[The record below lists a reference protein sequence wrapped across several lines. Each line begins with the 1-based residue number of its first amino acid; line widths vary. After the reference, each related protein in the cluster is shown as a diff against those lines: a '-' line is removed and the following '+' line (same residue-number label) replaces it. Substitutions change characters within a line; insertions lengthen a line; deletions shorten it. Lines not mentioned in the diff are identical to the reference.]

1 MEVKINKEK
10 TIIAAMFNSIAANY
24 DKLNHILSLG
34 IDKYWRSVL
43 IKEVLK
49 DKPYTALDIACGTGD
64 ITIALMKRGVKATG
78 LDIADKMLERAIT
91 KSKKSMKSLRHKSGK
106 QYFLPEYI
114 CASAHQLPFDKE
126 AFDLVTI
133 GFGIRNFEHR
143 GESLLEMQRVLK
155 PGGRL
160 AILEFATPRNYLWR
174 NIYNIYFLKILP
186 YIGKIISGDNN
197 AYSYLPSSVGTFPQ
211 YKEFSREL
219 EHFGYVNI
227 EMKILT
233 GGVSVL
239 YTAKKM
245 KSD

>member
-91 KSKKSMKSLRHKSGK
+91 KSKKSIKRLRHKSGK

-114 CASAHQLPFDKE
+114 CASAHQLPFEKE
-126 AFDLVTI
+126 VFDL
-133 GFGIRNFEHR
+133 E
-143 GESLLEMQRVLK
+143 
-155 PGGRL
+155 
-160 AILEFATPRNYLWR
+160 
-174 NIYNIYFLKILP
+174 
-186 YIGKIISGDNN
+186 
-197 AYSYLPSSVGTFPQ
+197 
-211 YKEFSREL
+211 
-219 EHFGYVNI
+219 
-227 EMKILT
+227 
-233 GGVSVL
+233 
-239 YTAKKM
+239 
-245 KSD
+245 